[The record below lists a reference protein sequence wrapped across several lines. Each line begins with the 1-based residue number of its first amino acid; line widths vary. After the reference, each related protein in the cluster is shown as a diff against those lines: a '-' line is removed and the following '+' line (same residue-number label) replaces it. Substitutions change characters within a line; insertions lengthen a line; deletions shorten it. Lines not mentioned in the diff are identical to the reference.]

1 MVSSYND
8 LNTIL
13 NQLANPGA
21 TTELGG
27 ALAGDT
33 ALIRN
38 VRNQIR
44 SAIFADSSTTS
55 GSIEAL
61 RDIGISID
69 RTGELTFNETSYD
82 SAVASSYDDVAM
94 MLSANTDNQSLY
106 TDDSKGLAQDIA
118 TTLENLIDND
128 GIVTTRSENAED
140 TLDDYRDELVKLE
153 ARMEGVYQRYLNQF
167 TAMESM
173 MASLN
178 NTKDYLEGQLESLSN
193 IYKND

>member
-1 MVSSYND
+1 M
-8 LNTIL
+8 
-13 NQLANPGA
+13 
-21 TTELGG
+21 
-27 ALAGDT
+27 
-33 ALIRN
+33 
-38 VRNQIR
+38 
-44 SAIFADSSTTS
+44 
-55 GSIEAL
+55 
-61 RDIGISID
+61 
-69 RTGELTFNETSYD
+69 
-82 SAVASSYDDVAM
+82 
-94 MLSANTDNQSLY
+94 
-106 TDDSKGLAQDIA
+106 
-118 TTLENLIDND
+118 IDND